1 MFVTKVM
8 SAVKDTTASSA
19 VEISNEA
26 RGKISEG
33 SAFAIKVVNV
43 GEEAAGRTGTFT
55 FETCLDKSLD
65 LFQTPED
72 ASNIKTNYAF
82 DGAAD
87 KTEEWS
93 FSPPACETMKIKLTL
108 SGVLTN
114 GADVYLTI
122 W

>member
-1 MFVTKVM
+1 M
-8 SAVKDTTASSA
+8 SAVKVTTTSEA

-26 RGKISEG
+26 RGKIATG
-33 SAFAIKVVNV
+33 GAFAIKVVNV
-43 GEEAAGRTGTFT
+43 GTEAAGRTGTLT
-55 FETCLDKSLD
+55 FLTCLDKSLN

-72 ASNIKTNYAF
+72 AIDIKTNYAF

-93 FSPPACETMKIKLTL
+93 FDPSACESIKIKLTL
-108 SGVLTN
+108 SGALTN